1 MQLHQ
6 HLVFTDFRDSRFLEC
21 KAIKAIVLVLDDP
34 LLHCR
39 GSHSVNKSR
48 KGMCNRSVI
57 KCTVQ
62 IVEGGA
68 VYIPSDL
75 DVCDELS
82 DPLS

>member
-48 KGMCNRSVI
+48 KGMCNRSII
-57 KCTVQ
+57 KCT
-62 IVEGGA
+62 EYSANRGRRGSL
-68 VYIPSDL
+68 YTLGP
-75 DVCDELS
+75 
-82 DPLS
+82 